1 MLPNCMSSAARAS
14 ALMLAARASLLI
26 LGFGNTILT
35 ARLLQ
40 PGGRG
45 AYATV
50 VAGLTLFTLSVG
62 SLGNG
67 VALSTAHD
75 ELDAGHR
82 TTTGSIG
89 IAFSLGMLPLLLLLA
104 WHPNGSWYLPAVVA
118 ALSTPFVLFT
128 SSVQF
133 ACLGRGHL
141 AWVAALQILQPGLLV
156 LLGVALMVVLHL
168 GLGGAMV
175 AWTLSWLVTAA
186 VSTYV
191 LLALGWRLRTAE
203 LAPWRAQRLMGFGFG
218 AVVYSTLTYFTNRSL
233 LFLIQGMLG
242 LSAAGVFSVAVTLAE
257 PVSNMSVALSSAAY
271 PRLVSADSRPR
282 EARRFIQLAFVTA
295 LLGSSGIL
303 LLALILLVPV
313 FGGAYRAAI
322 LPLPLLLL
330 AYVVLSGREIA
341 GLWYVHE
348 QKSYAVPIRAAVV
361 AFMVTLGLAG
371 LLVGRSGTV
380 GVASGAVVGGLVM
393 MGILLGGLRGRGL
406 GLGLLIVPDRSLIGP
421 LIGVLNK
428 PGTRRLVPWLRG
440 SRHTAV

>member
-1 MLPNCMSSAARAS
+1 MNDRN
-14 ALMLAARASLLI
+14 LLK
-26 LGFGNTILT
+26 
-35 ARLLQ
+35 
-40 PGGRG
+40 
-45 AYATV
+45 
-50 VAGLTLFTLSVG
+50 GLF
-62 SLGNG
+62 
-67 VALSTAHD
+67 
-75 ELDAGHR
+75 
-82 TTTGSIG
+82 
-89 IAFSLGMLPLLLLLA
+89 
-104 WHPNGSWYLPAVVA
+104 
-118 ALSTPFVLFT
+118 
-128 SSVQF
+128 
-133 ACLGRGHL
+133 
-141 AWVAALQILQPGLLV
+141 
-156 LLGVALMVVLHL
+156 LLGVALMVVFHL

-295 LLGSSGIL
+295 VLGSSGIL

-361 AFMVTLGLAG
+361 AFMVTLGLAA
-371 LLVGRSGTV
+371 LLVGRFGTV
-380 GVASGAVVGGLVM
+380 GVASGAVVGGVVL

-428 PGTRRLVPWLRG
+428 RGTRRLVPWLRG
-440 SRHTAV
+440 SRHRAV